1 MADRSTTAA
10 PARPGRSPLPPDGAA
25 PAESRET
32 GADAVAPSDLTS
44 RQLATLTT
52 TYSEIG
58 SLAYEAR
65 YDAGTVTP
73 RSSPPVPAASADPP
87 GILTL
92 NRVAFY
98 YTP

>member
-1 MADRSTTAA
+1 LLPLAA
-10 PARPGRSPLPPDGAA
+10 RKPAV
-25 PAESRET
+25 
-32 GADAVAPSDLTS
+32 DAVAPSDLTS
-44 RQLATLTT
+44 KQLATLTNA
-52 TYSEIG
+52 YPEI
-58 SLAYEAR
+58 LTVAYEAR

-92 NRVAFY
+92 NRVAFF